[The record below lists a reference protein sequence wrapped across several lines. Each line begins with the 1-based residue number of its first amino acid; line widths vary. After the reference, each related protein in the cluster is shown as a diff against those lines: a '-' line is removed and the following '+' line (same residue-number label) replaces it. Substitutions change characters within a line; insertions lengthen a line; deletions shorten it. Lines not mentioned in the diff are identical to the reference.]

1 MKRPLYYLLC
11 AIACTS
17 MFSATMPMAAIAEAI
32 QPQATAEQQAQADA
46 TNGDTGKTEDGTN
59 TNATAD
65 TIEDSTATS
74 TDISAVNT
82 ESADGTTAATGTP
95 TTSLRAQA
103 NPTPAAIPATSQT
116 GYAHSATA
124 AQNGVT
130 FTVSWNDAPAG
141 TAATFHVTQTNGS
154 PQAKARMDVPTYWD
168 GGSHESVCDPSRPA
182 WSSYHSL
189 GTAGHDFTFN
199 FTASDTYRI
208 YFYFMDNDR
217 NDPQN
222 DKGIYYLRTTA
233 EVTVNDAA
241 RPSVTQI
248 VNNAVALCR
257 QETDGSEY
265 DMALWLHDWTLDQL
279 EYDHSLNWCSAE
291 SGLTRHQG
299 TCESYQ
305 RIYSKLLDAAGIANG
320 RITGNGHTWNA
331 VKIDGKWCQMN
342 LTWDDTSDNW
352 YGDLDQRH
360 LYFGLTDELMA
371 IAHSDHTANYQK
383 DDYAYRSTDLSN
395 NYFVRNGKAD
405 EWAEKYADRIQQH
418 LDAKEESFSIN
429 ADNQLFPPSISGIQN
444 GIVAYAMNRREWK
457 VQAAKVDLTAA
468 SNVTK
473 ESNSKW
479 SAKYDLK
486 ARYKATALEKVID
499 DGPYRLASSLDGSM
513 AAAASASGC
522 GLSSGAGALTFERD
536 AATGLY
542 RISSGGML
550 LTESGRSA
558 VLAEA
563 DGSAS
568 QLWRVSALGAGYT
581 VTSAS
586 GLALDVSGAD
596 ASEGDAVWLYEPNGT
611 PAQKWLLADP
621 AIPRAV
627 DGHVKFLSQIDS

>member
-11 AIACTS
+11 AIACSS
-17 MFSATMPMAAIAEAI
+17 MVSATMPTAAIAEAI
-32 QPQATAEQQAQADA
+32 QPPATARQQAQADA
-46 TNGDTGKTEDGTN
+46 TSSGTGKAEDGTD

-65 TIEDSTATS
+65 TVEDGTATS
-74 TDISAVNT
+74 TGTSAVNT
-82 ESADGTTAATGTP
+82 ESADATTAATDAANPTP
-95 TTSLRAQA
+95 SLSAQA
-103 NPTPAAIPATSQT
+103 NPTPAAISATSQT
-116 GYAHSATA
+116 TYAHSATA
-124 AQNGVT
+124 TQNGVT

-141 TAATFHVTQTNGS
+141 TATTFHVTQANGS
-154 PQAKARMDVPTYWD
+154 SQAKARMDVPTYWD
-168 GGSHESVCDPSRPA
+168 GGSQESVCDPSRTA
-182 WSSYHSL
+182 WGSYYSL
-189 GTAGHDFTFN
+189 GTAGHDFTFD
-199 FTASDTYRI
+199 FTASGTYRI

-222 DKGIYYLRTTA
+222 DNGIYYLRTTA
-233 EVTVNDAA
+233 EVTINNAA

-248 VNNAVALCR
+248 VNNAVTQCR
-257 QETDGSEY
+257 QETNGSEY

-305 RIYSKLLDAAGIANG
+305 RIYAKLLDAAGIANG

-331 VKIDGKWCQMN
+331 VKIDGKWCQMD
-342 LTWDDTSDNW
+342 LIWDDTSDNW

-371 IAHSDHTANYQK
+371 IAHSDHTANYQM

-418 LDAKEESFSIN
+418 LDAKEESFSID
-429 ADNQLFPPSISGIQN
+429 ADNQSFPPSISGIQN
-444 GIVAYAMNRREWK
+444 GTVAYAMNQREWK
-457 VQAAKVDLTAA
+457 VQGAKVELTAA

-479 SAKYDLK
+479 SARYDLAAK
-486 ARYKATALEKVID
+486 YRIATLEKVID
-499 DGPYRLASSLDGSM
+499 DGSYRLAAALDARM
-513 AAAASASGC
+513 AVSASASGC
-522 GLSSGAGALTFERD
+522 SLSSGAGALSLERD
-536 AATGLY
+536 GATGLY
-542 RISSGGML
+542 RVSSGGLM
-550 LTESGRSA
+550 LTESGNRA

-568 QLWRVSALGAGYT
+568 QLWRVSALGGGRYSF
-581 VTSAS
+581 TSAS
-586 GLALDVSGAD
+586 GLALDDRGQRT
-596 ASEGDAVWLYEPNGT
+596 SEGNTVWLYEPNGGAR
-611 PAQKWLLADP
+611 PGVGPYLVCK
-621 AIPRAV
+621 I
-627 DGHVKFLSQIDS
+627 FQILFGNLPK